1 MVCKFNVLLPNNN
14 YLCGRKSP
22 NRMKSADIEL
32 GERPLLLAPMEDVTD
47 PSFRYMCKRFG
58 ADMVYTEFIS
68 SDGLIRDAV
77 KSLKKLEIG
86 EAERPVGIQIYGHLV
101 EPMVEAAR
109 MAEAANPDVIDIN
122 FGCPVK
128 KIAGRGAGSG
138 MMRDVPLMVEMTR
151 RIVQAVRKPVTV
163 KTRLGW
169 DDEHK
174 NIEEIAL
181 RLQDVGIAALTI
193 HGRTRAQMY
202 RGEADWT
209 LIGKVKN
216 NPQIR
221 IPIIGNGDVDSGP
234 RAAEMFDRYGVDG
247 VMIGR
252 ATYGRPWIFR
262 EVKHYLATGEV
273 LPQPSVTER
282 VDIAREHLRK
292 SLEIKGDHVGILE
305 MRRHLTNYFKGLPN
319 FKDTRLKL
327 VTSLDIEELFA
338 TLDIIADRWGDCD
351 LSGAVPAPLSHNL

>member
-1 MVCKFNVLLPNNN
+1 
-14 YLCGRKSP
+14 
-22 NRMKSADIEL
+22 MKIGNIEF
-32 GERPLLLAPMEDVTD
+32 GEQSVFLAPMEDVTD

-68 SDGLIRDAV
+68 SDGLIRDAW
-77 KSLKKLEIG
+77 KSRAKLNICDF
-86 EAERPVGIQIYGHLV
+86 ERPVGIQIYGNQI
-101 EPMVEAAR
+101 EPKVEAAKI
-109 MAEAANPDVIDIN
+109 AESAAPDVIDIN
-122 FGCPVK
+122 FGCPMK

-151 RIVQAVRKPVTV
+151 QIVQAVNKPVTV

-169 DDEHK
+169 DDESK

-193 HGRTRAQMY
+193 HGRTRAQLY

-216 NPQIR
+216 NPAMR
-221 IPIIGNGDVDSGP
+221 IPIIGNGDIDSGGK
-234 RAAEMFDRYGVDG
+234 AKLMFDRYGVDA

-262 EVKHYLATGEV
+262 EVKHYLQTGET
-273 LPQPSVTER
+273 LPQPSVAER
-282 VDIAREHLRK
+282 VEIAKEHLAK
-292 SLEIKGDHVGILE
+292 SIEIKGERVGILE
-305 MRRHLTNYFKGLPN
+305 MRRHLSNYFKGLPN

-327 VTSLDIEELFA
+327 VTLNDPDELQA
-338 TLDIIADRWGDCD
+338 TISSITERWGDFDVSCC
-351 LSGAVPAPLSHNL
+351 VPPSLSHDI

>member
-1 MVCKFNVLLPNNN
+1 
-14 YLCGRKSP
+14 
-22 NRMKSADIEL
+22 MKIADIDL
-32 GERPLLLAPMEDVTD
+32 GEKPLLLAPMEDVTD

-68 SDGLIRDAV
+68 SDGLMHEAA
-77 KSLKKLEIG
+77 KSLRKLNIDDG
-86 EAERPVGIQIYGHLV
+86 ERPVGIQIYGNRI
-101 EPMVEAAR
+101 EPMVEAAK
-109 MAEAANPDVIDIN
+109 MAEAAGPEVIDIN

-151 RIVQAVRKPVTV
+151 QIVEAVKKPVTV

-169 DDEHK
+169 DEESK

-216 NPQIR
+216 NPLIK
-221 IPIIGNGDVDSGP
+221 IPIIGNGDVDSGEK
-234 RAAEMFDRYGVDG
+234 AAEMFDRYGVDG

-252 ATYGRPWIFR
+252 ATYGRPWIF
-262 EVKHYLATGEV
+262 EECKHFHRTGERM
-273 LPQPSVTER
+273 PQPSVVER
-282 VDIAREHLRK
+282 VRIAKEHLAK
-292 SLEIKGDHVGILE
+292 SLEVKGDYVGILE
-305 MRRHLTNYFKGLPN
+305 MRRHLTNYFKGLPD
-319 FKDTRLKL
+319 FKQTRMKL
-327 VTSLDIEELFA
+327 VTSLDVEELYT
-338 TLDIIADRWGDCD
+338 TLDFVAEKWGDCD
-351 LSGAVPAPLSHNL
+351 MSQTVPAPLSHDI